1 MPMQVFEFQADTSVS
16 LVSPAAIN
24 RKSCDHCFLNRKT
37 CDKVRQAADSGDK
50 CRRCAKDNRPCTFTP
65 TVHLYHIADC
75 VGRHQCRA
83 KVIHAM
89 GGRKKEVQFKTI
101 EIPIICDMDS
111 VVDQALFD
119 FIQKQPNLLVYNN
132 RIKSFLAQDMLGL
145 SSDHDDASTTF
156 SQYNQGLPSYSM
168 ATSPSPLNTSS
179 FNEMASFNP
188 SINTSPSQALHS
200 YRAVS
205 PIEPQQ
211 QQPYQQQQRPHPYA
225 NHQRNHSDD
234 RGRQTPH
241 HHRPSNSPRTSPRP
255 ITPQGYR
262 SSRHASLSNGE
273 ALAGLF
279 SASGRLS
286 PANSVSPM
294 DAAAEYQRRHSDN
307 MAAAALASASGDM
320 NSPFGVM
327 YQQPVQQPVQQP
339 MQQQP
344 QHHPYAQQS
353 PYPQAPFFHQ
363 PQPQFPQEVQQ
374 LDLNSYRNPSP
385 FPSSP
390 VAPSPIQ
397 SAGSPH
403 PHSPLDFSLNVNTN
417 FGSMGSNSHQNL
429 PSLFDAS
436 LTMGSQ
442 VQMQQQHFQ
451 SQHRRN
457 LSSSSSLS
465 NASASPMM
473 TMASDNMSAIGT
485 PNSISAPAPPPMVV
499 TTTTEDGREVGFY
512 YAVPTVNLNPNYS
525 DSDLFQDFTMMD
537 TLGEDFVWIENLF
550 EEATDVNSAID
561 EVSATTHNGVQ
572 ERDVASDSAFAL
584 AMNSAIPTDTNS
596 MEADQ
601 WSSHYNPYESS
612 LSGLGDESAGRI
624 SQSFQG

>member
-111 VVDQALFD
+111 VIDQALFD

-145 SSDHDDASTTF
+145 STDHDDAVSATF
-156 SQYNQGLPSYSM
+156 GQYNQGLPTYSM
-168 ATSPSPLNTSS
+168 ATSPSPLNTKRS
-179 FNEMASFNP
+179 FSDEMASFTP
-188 SINTSPSQALHS
+188 SINTSPSQGLHR

-211 QQPYQQQQRPHPYA
+211 QQSYQQQQRPHPYA

-241 HHRPSNSPRTSPRP
+241 HHRPSNSPRSSPRP
-255 ITPQGYR
+255 ITPQEYH

-273 ALAGLF
+273 ALAGLM

-286 PANSVSPM
+286 PANPINPL
-294 DAAAEYQRRHSDN
+294 DAALEYHQRRHSDN
-307 MAAAALASASGDM
+307 MAAATLASASTDM
-320 NSPFGVM
+320 SSPFGGI
-327 YQQPVQQPVQQP
+327 YQQPMQQP
-339 MQQQP
+339 MQQQQ

-363 PQPQFPQEVQQ
+363 PQPQFPQEMQQ

-403 PHSPLDFSLNVNTN
+403 PHSPLDFSLNINTN
-417 FGSMGSNSHQNL
+417 FGSLGNSSHQNL
-429 PSLFDAS
+429 PSLFDTS

-485 PNSISAPAPPPMVV
+485 PNSISAPAPPPMVI
-499 TTTTEDGREVGFY
+499 TTTNEDGREVGFY

-525 DSDLFQDFTMMD
+525 DADLFQDFTMMD
-537 TLGEDFVWIENLF
+537 ALGEDFVWIENLF
-550 EEATDVNSAID
+550 DEATDANSA
-561 EVSATTHNGVQ
+561 EMSATAHTGAQ
-572 ERDVASDSAFAL
+572 ERDVTTESAFAL
-584 AMNSAIPTDTNS
+584 ATNSAIPTGANS

-601 WSSHYNPYESS
+601 WSSQYNPYESS
-612 LSGLGDESAGRI
+612 LSGLGDERAGRI
-624 SQSFQG
+624 SQTFQE

>member
-89 GGRKKEVQFKTI
+89 GGKKKEVQFKTI

-111 VVDQALFD
+111 AVDQALFD

-145 SSDHDDASTTF
+145 PADYDDASSTAY
-156 SQYNQGLPSYSM
+156 QYNQGLPSYSM
-168 ATSPSPLNTSS
+168 ATAPVPSPLNTRRSFSS
-179 FNEMASFNP
+179 ELASFSP
-188 SINTSPSQALHS
+188 SINTSPSQGLHS

-205 PIEPQQ
+205 PSETQQ

-241 HHRPSNSPRTSPRP
+241 HHRSPRTSPRP
-255 ITPQGYR
+255 ITPQGFP
-262 SSRHASLSNGE
+262 SSRHASLSNGD
-273 ALAGLF
+273 ALAGLM

-286 PANSVSPM
+286 PANATSPL
-294 DAAAEYQRRHSDN
+294 DATLEYHQRRQSDN

-320 NSPFGVM
+320 NSPFVGM
-327 YQQPVQQPVQQP
+327 YQQPMHQP
-339 MQQQP
+339 MQPQ

-363 PQPQFPQEVQQ
+363 PQAQFPQEMQQ

-397 SAGSPH
+397 SASSPH
-403 PHSPLDFSLNVNTN
+403 PHSPLDYSLNINTN
-417 FGSMGSNSHQNL
+417 FGSMGGNSHQNL
-429 PSLFDAS
+429 PSLFDTS
-436 LTMGSQ
+436 LTMETQ
-442 VQMQQQHFQ
+442 VQMQQQQFQ
-451 SQHRRN
+451 SHHRRN
-457 LSSSSSLS
+457 LSTSSSLS

-473 TMASDNMSAIGT
+473 TMASDNMSAIDT
-485 PNSISAPAPPPMVV
+485 PNSISAPAPPPMVI
-499 TTTTEDGREVGFY
+499 TTTNEDGREVGFY
-512 YAVPTVNLNPNYS
+512 YAVPNVNLNPNYS

-537 TLGEDFVWIENLF
+537 ALGEDFVWIENLF
-550 EEATDVNSAID
+550 DTDANSAVD
-561 EVSATTHNGVQ
+561 EVPAAVHNGVQ
-572 ERDVASDSAFAL
+572 ERDVAADSTFAL
-584 AMNSAIPTDTNS
+584 ATNSAIPTDANS
-596 MEADQ
+596 MGADQ
-601 WSSHYNPYESS
+601 WSSQYNPYESP